1 MDKMEMTPEDAIR
14 EYSDYMICYPDT
26 GDLIHAI
33 AKNGPDGG
41 LSIIENKKQEFEELQ
56 NGEPRHSLFETT
68 GNLDSFMGNIN
79 SLLNSMKGVQK

>member
-1 MDKMEMTPEDAIR
+1 MRLQRM
-14 EYSDYMICYPDT
+14 
-26 GDLIHAI
+26 
-33 AKNGPDGG
+33 GPDGG